1 MNILKE
7 STSILKDQVEVTY
20 GSSLRNIVDISNFIS
35 FRNGVNESEIID
47 NLSSYG
53 GISDYASR
61 NIGIG
66 TSYRNKYLWQQG
78 CQEGEYGFYEESY
91 SIEENEKKDLTH
103 SDCCEKENLTIT
115 FDSSDKSIIC
125 ALENG
130 IAPIICRS
138 FQNLKNIGRTV
149 AHISLPGFRIVQDE
163 NGEAAEFKFILTVDD
178 IEYVAWRRF
187 SDFRKLAMACNEYMK
202 LMKQKDGVG
211 LSFHNTLN
219 AWNDVLR
226 NRPWFYQCL
235 NINYL
240 VEKSLLLESF
250 MKNLFFEVMDIN
262 IMMEFVSSK

>member
-1 MNILKE
+1 MLNDK
-7 STSILKDQVEVTY
+7 VNVTY
-20 GSSLRNIVDISNFIS
+20 GSSLRNIVDISNVIS
-35 FRNGVNESEIID
+35 FRNFGVNESEIID
-47 NLSSYG
+47 NLSTYST

-61 NIGIG
+61 NLYFGIS
-66 TSYRNKYLWQQG
+66 SYKNKYLWQQG
-78 CQEGEYGFYEESY
+78 CQEGEYGFYDES
-91 SIEENEKKDLTH
+91 SSVEENDKKDM
-103 SDCCEKENLTIT
+103 
-115 FDSSDKSIIC
+115 DSSDCEKSIIYDSANEKSIIC

-163 NGEAAEFKFILTVDD
+163 NGEAAEFKFVLTVDD

-187 SDFRKLAMACNEYMK
+187 SDFRKLAMACNEYTL
-202 LMKQKDGVG
+202 LMKRRNCVG

-219 AWNDVLR
+219 AWDDVIK